1 MCVRGL
7 LMIMHNH
14 RLAEYAWMGVTYE
27 LAKALNQVFKD
38 CRPDSQLIQYLDSFT
53 KVQMVQY
60 VMKVQS
66 MITMQIVTE
75 DVNLD
80 HLEETVKVLD
90 LLYRVDREKSA
101 DL

>member
-1 MCVRGL
+1 
-7 LMIMHNH
+7 MIMHNH
-14 RLAEYAWMGVTYE
+14 RLAEYGWIGVTYE
-27 LAKALNQVFKD
+27 LTKALNLIFKEQNAE
-38 CRPDSQLIQYLDSFT
+38 SKLVKYLASLT

-90 LLYRVDREKSA
+90 LLYRVNRDKSA
-101 DL
+101 AEL

>member
-1 MCVRGL
+1 
-7 LMIMHNH
+7 
-14 RLAEYAWMGVTYE
+14 
-27 LAKALNQVFKD
+27 
-38 CRPDSQLIQYLDSFT
+38 
-53 KVQMVQY
+53 MVQY

-90 LLYRVDREKSA
+90 LLYRVNRDKSA
-101 DL
+101 EL